1 MSDSCS
7 SSSFDSAPGSNLDD
21 DLVITVSTRTLHL
34 TTTDTSQRNDS
45 EGSEAIAET
54 PADTLAQ
61 IDQTIHSSSQQDA
74 VLEPSH
80 SEGAC
85 QSNGAIPAAELM
97 EEIYTIAETAKT
109 ESSSDGAESRATVLV
124 PGFEGLSEETS
135 VNHTAP
141 KEEPAPGVLPT
152 SISTAHGEGSD
163 DNNDLTISET
173 FHVHNE
179 TGQDD
184 DEMAMEDTP
193 RDDYAES
200 STAVQE
206 TIADLLSPDIAQDR
220 SRREEGSWNAKE
232 EEIHHEVWKQFD
244 IRMKMLRSEKEDLGA
259 RFATRLEE
267 RQREVQQND
276 TQENEDEDGIITE
289 IEEEFR
295 QERED
300 LQNDIDDLNE
310 AFTLEFSEREFHE
323 LRSQEREADE
333 EDPQEA
339 STGAY
344 TLQIADA
351 SNANNDV
358 DGRTSDTKNVSKEVD
373 VDPEDDLEEVEV
385 DTEDDEAVYSN
396 TEHDVEGENGDGII
410 TKEERADDEGVE
422 MKVTEE
428 TPIQP
433 LDEQLMGDTVPAS
446 FYRVSAETDPA
457 NYVGRMTTTMGPGN
471 PADQMISQQASVD
484 ALNPGTF
491 SDDNVDAS
499 QNPDDCC
506 SDADG
511 ESSSRDDKFD
521 RADDD
526 ESNHDPSEAH
536 ASTNPSI
543 LQRASFESK
552 ETESQGRVAGELEA
566 IEGCE
571 SPAISGDMGESGEV
585 VATGNTASPGPSND
599 SGPASIVPTSTIP
612 TNTNTIPTHT
622 VAAEHASQ
630 RRVRHHARKAQP
642 KKYGVN
648 TDNGKKGGS

>member
-1 MSDSCS
+1 MTTWASVSFHAILTPLRLHDFTILCS
-7 SSSFDSAPGSNLDD
+7 SS
-21 DLVITVSTRTLHL
+21 
-34 TTTDTSQRNDS
+34 
-45 EGSEAIAET
+45 T
-54 PADTLAQ
+54 PN
-61 IDQTIHSSSQQDA
+61 
-74 VLEPSH
+74 V
-80 SEGAC
+80 
-85 QSNGAIPAAELM
+85 GAIQLRYPVSQ
-97 EEIYTIAETAKT
+97 YYH
-109 ESSSDGAESRATVLV
+109 R
-124 PGFEGLSEETS
+124 
-135 VNHTAP
+135 
-141 KEEPAPGVLPT
+141 
-152 SISTAHGEGSD
+152 
-163 DNNDLTISET
+163 
-173 FHVHNE
+173 
-179 TGQDD
+179 
-184 DEMAMEDTP
+184 
-193 RDDYAES
+193 
-200 STAVQE
+200 
-206 TIADLLSPDIAQDR
+206 LLS
-220 SRREEGSWNAKE
+220 
-232 EEIHHEVWKQFD
+232 H
-244 IRMKMLRSEKEDLGA
+244 LRCC
-259 RFATRLEE
+259 FY
-267 RQREVQQND
+267 QMQQNISD
-276 TQENEDEDGIITE
+276 
-289 IEEEFR
+289 FPVKSYLA
-295 QERED
+295 ERD
-300 LQNDIDDLNE
+300 LQGILANVIRI
-310 AFTLEFSEREFHE
+310 AKFH
-323 LRSQEREADE
+323 LR
-333 EDPQEA
+333 
-339 STGAY
+339 
-344 TLQIADA
+344 
-351 SNANNDV
+351 
-358 DGRTSDTKNVSKEVD
+358 
-373 VDPEDDLEEVEV
+373 
-385 DTEDDEAVYSN
+385 
-396 TEHDVEGENGDGII
+396 
-410 TKEERADDEGVE
+410 
-422 MKVTEE
+422 
-428 TPIQP
+428 
-433 LDEQLMGDTVPAS
+433 DEQLMGDTVPAS